1 MATKILFH
9 REVEKDLKKLPKNI
23 RERFFKRVKS
33 IGQNPLSGIPLKGEF
48 EGSRKVRLGEEKKKT
63 QRVTGGNVKTVLFKT
78 KFINVIV
85 ELIAFFR
92 SKL

>member
-48 EGSRKVRLGEEKKKT
+48 EGSRKVRLGDYRIVYQFSAKKKLALVYRIESR
-63 QRVTGGNVKTVLFKT
+63 QGAYKK
-78 KFINVIV
+78 
-85 ELIAFFR
+85 
-92 SKL
+92 